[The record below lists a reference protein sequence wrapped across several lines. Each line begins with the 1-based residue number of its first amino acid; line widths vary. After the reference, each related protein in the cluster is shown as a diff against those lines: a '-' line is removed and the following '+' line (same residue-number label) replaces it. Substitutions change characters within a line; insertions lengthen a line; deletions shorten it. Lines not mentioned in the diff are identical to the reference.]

1 MASNAIAEDAEQT
14 TFPSLTLVMLGGGL
28 TTIQTTANDFTNRQ
42 TASDFDENLTHS
54 DYDQYGFAKIPGF
67 NEMASAGMSSHDR
80 SLNNTDSSR
89 LYEEPSPRAQQAIEK
104 YKHKTNDNSVG
115 GSESDAS
122 LFSDPYGQE
131 GWGRNVSGGLHQYYV
146 HPDEMKI
153 LVRFYRRMSRHRSPN
168 LDYDDLEREEDAT
181 KAFALSEMRSRIME
195 KDIER
200 GLERQGGTTVVDDI
214 VLTPYNQAALRVR
227 DAVIVSKAWRDGATP
242 QDVINTS
249 LLTRRAER
257 AYFIGRPTNRRNNR
271 WHNSRSPDHCRPAR
285 HTWEEVLWVDDLE
298 MSQYRCHSI
307 GPRHLRGY
315 EMFTIGDCQSIL
327 LKLCNERCMVS
338 TI

>member
-1 MASNAIAEDAEQT
+1 
-14 TFPSLTLVMLGGGL
+14 
-28 TTIQTTANDFTNRQ
+28 
-42 TASDFDENLTHS
+42 
-54 DYDQYGFAKIPGF
+54 
-67 NEMASAGMSSHDR
+67 
-80 SLNNTDSSR
+80 
-89 LYEEPSPRAQQAIEK
+89 
-104 YKHKTNDNSVG
+104 
-115 GSESDAS
+115 
-122 LFSDPYGQE
+122 
-131 GWGRNVSGGLHQYYV
+131 
-146 HPDEMKI
+146 MKI

-214 VLTPYNQAALRVR
+214 VLTPYHQAALRVR

-257 AYFIGRPTNRRNNR
+257 AYFIGRPTNRCNN
-271 WHNSRSPDHCRPAR
+271 RSPDHFRPAR